1 VNALAEPHAIQA
13 ADERLVDDKLLGRL
27 LDEHAPALV
36 LYARTWC
43 DTPQDVVQ
51 DAFVQLVRQPQTPQC
66 ALAWLY
72 QVVRNRAISVSRSA
86 QRRRKHEGRSAAEA
100 ATWFAPAEDRR
111 LDAQAAAEA
120 LAALPLEQRE
130 TVVAKLWG
138 GLSFDQIAVLTQT
151 SSSTAHRR
159 YQAALSVLRERLGV
173 TVPERD

>member
-1 VNALAEPHAIQA
+1 M
-13 ADERLVDDKLLGRL
+13 DDKLLGRL
-27 LDEHAPALV
+27 LDDHAPALV

-51 DAFVQLVRQPQTPQC
+51 DAFMQLVRQPEMPQC
-66 ALAWLY
+66 AAAWLY

-86 QRRRKHEGRSAAEA
+86 QRRRKHEERSAAEA
-100 ATWFAPAEDRR
+100 AAWFVPADDSR

-120 LAALPLEQRE
+120 LSTLPLEQRE

-138 GLSFDQIAVLTQT
+138 GLSFDQIAALTQT

-159 YQAALSVLRERLGV
+159 YQAALTALRERLGV
-173 TVPERD
+173 TISEQD

>member
-1 VNALAEPHAIQA
+1 M
-13 ADERLVDDKLLGRL
+13 DDKLLGRL

-36 LYARTWC
+36 LFARTWC

-51 DAFVQLVRQPQTPQC
+51 DAFVQLVRQPEMPQC
-66 ALAWLY
+66 AIAWLY

-86 QRRRKHEGRSAAEA
+86 MRRRKYEGRSATEA
-100 ATWFAPAEDRR
+100 ATWFVPAEDSR

-120 LAALPLEQRE
+120 LTTLPPEQRE

-138 GLSFDQIAVLTQT
+138 GLSFEQIAELTQT

-159 YQAALSVLRERLGV
+159 YQAALTALRERLGV
-173 TVPERD
+173 TISEQD